1 MFSKGGGQPASIG
14 KERKL
19 WICGGSGFVSPILAK
34 REGGR
39 RLREERIEGD
49 EMGTVSVC
57 KEGEVVAEGRIKKEQ
72 RLEGAAALLG
82 EDERLFFRV
91 FCVALK
97 CFCFKI
103 APPFCVLE
111 THIYRQNNVW
121 SSNMVPQLFFFFVNF
136 DFS

>member
-1 MFSKGGGQPASIG
+1 LFSKGGGQPTSIG

-57 KEGEVVAEGRIKKEQ
+57 KKGEVVAEGRIKKEQ

-97 CFCFKI
+97 CFCFKL
-103 APPFCVLE
+103 PPLFVCWRLIFIGKIMFGPQ
-111 THIYRQNNVW
+111 TW
-121 SSNMVPQLFFFFVNF
+121 SLNFFFFVNF